1 MRIRVSGEII
11 MTSKKKNLIYFIL
24 LGIFIVVFLFISIL
38 YLIKRNNSSII
49 IQGDP
54 KNIVLKDFEG
64 NLDFVA
70 VTVSAEGGFITN
82 ENAISFSLD
91 ERTYSAQPHDL
102 VIEFKNVVS
111 DNGQNISG
119 SISSPQM
126 HFTPTDSELTS
137 VFADKIT
144 IKKGDRLTEGY
155 TDEARSSQKTVI
167 NNTEIYMS
175 GFSSSDYLHIWNEY
189 PLFADSNTVIK
200 LSGEV
205 ISENGGQLDLKD
217 FCSFTIGDS
226 ENLQMTLSDSN
237 DDFYLN
243 GAVKQVYGTLE
254 NDNAELYYTS
264 SSSQNSFF
272 CGNQNL
278 YTAGKEL
285 KTTYIYGRD
294 SADLVVNG
302 KPSVARLEGIDVT
315 EGFLQYLISNF
326 DSFFMAFFGAL
337 LALVIDKTLKD

>member
-1 MRIRVSGEII
+1 

-70 VTVSAEGGFITN
+70 VTVSAESGFITN
-82 ENAISFSLD
+82 EDAISFSLD
-91 ERTYSAQPHDL
+91 DKTYSAQPHDL

-111 DNGQNISG
+111 DYGQNISG

-205 ISENGGQLDLKD
+205 ISENGGQLALKES
-217 FCSFTIGDS
+217 CTFTFDAPKC
-226 ENLQMTLSDSN
+226 LQMTLSDSN

-243 GAVKQVYGTLE
+243 GTITKALGYLE
-254 NDNAELYYTS
+254 NENADLYYTS
-264 SSSQNSFF
+264 GASQSSFF

-278 YTAGKEL
+278 QVAGKKL
-285 KTTYIYGRD
+285 NSTYIYGAD
-294 SADLVVNG
+294 TADLIING